1 MKNFDVNNN
10 ITPFLVR
17 GALILVENEICKI
30 IDMDLQNIFITTKSG
45 ENKTISDKDWS
56 PIDLTDSWLKKFG
69 FEKGSKI
76 KNTSTNVDWIIKTTG
91 NIYYITIHNDHSYGD
106 NPVIGLKY
114 VNELQEWF
122 YRLTKENL
130 NSIDI

>member
-1 MKNFDVNNN
+1 MENFDVKNNVN
-10 ITPFLVR
+10 PFLVK
-17 GALILVENEICKI
+17 GALISIENEVCEVV
-30 IDMDLQNIFITTKSG
+30 DMDSESIFILTKNG

-56 PIDLTDSWLKKFG
+56 PIDLTENWLKKFG

-91 NIYYITIHNDHSYGD
+91 NIYFITIYNDHSYGD

-114 VNELQEWF
+114 VHELQEWF

-130 NSIDI
+130 NYSAT

>member
-1 MKNFDVNNN
+1 MFHID
-10 ITPFLVR
+10 FCQ
-17 GALILVENEICKI
+17 EI
-30 IDMDLQNIFITTKSG
+30 KSAI
-45 ENKTISDKDWS
+45 EWS

-76 KNTSTNVDWIIKTTG
+76 KNTSTNVGWIIKTTG
-91 NIYYITIHNDHSYGD
+91 NIYNITIHNDHSYGD
-106 NPVIGLKY
+106 NPVIDLKY

>member
-1 MKNFDVNNN
+1 MFHID
-10 ITPFLVR
+10 FCQ
-17 GALILVENEICKI
+17 EI
-30 IDMDLQNIFITTKSG
+30 KSAI
-45 ENKTISDKDWS
+45 EWS

-91 NIYYITIHNDHSYGD
+91 NIYYITIHNDHSYRD